1 MEITEDAS
9 RSKSIYVRNVAGAA
23 LGMAVGFA
31 AIFIATNGV
40 FIPSVVREFH
50 WGRAQASQSYSAS
63 MLGLALVSPLVG
75 VLMDRFGVRKV
86 VFLSAI
92 VFTIAMA
99 CMAFQTGNAA
109 SWVALSLV
117 IGMAGA
123 ATSVLGYLAILPQW
137 FDRRLGLAI
146 GIAMVGLGIGTV
158 TMPALSAYLI
168 THIGWRHA
176 YQALAAISLSGA
188 LIAFLLLREKP
199 GVKRT
204 FRRHAKSGGSVT
216 RVGPVR
222 RRGLKV
228 FLIFAGALCA
238 STAVLSLVPH
248 LPAFLIDRG
257 VSATDA
263 ARCASL
269 VGLGILTGRLS
280 TGLLIDR
287 IHAPLV
293 ACLYFA
299 SGAIGFMLLRQVE
312 SYEGALL
319 ASILVGLAIGAEGD
333 LLSYLTRAYLGMEK
347 FGLFY
352 GIVFSGYSL
361 GAVFGPLAT
370 GHYFDVTRSYVLPMQ
385 IAPFLLLAS
394 CLFLLGLGRYPKPG
408 TLANDSLSGVAVA
421 SE

>member
-1 MEITEDAS
+1 METAEGESTSSSA
-9 RSKSIYVRNVAGAA
+9 YTRNVVGAA

-40 FIPSVVREFH
+40 FIPSIVRDFH
-50 WGRAQASQSYSAS
+50 WGRAQAAQSYSAS

-75 VLMDRFGVRKV
+75 MLMDRFGVRKV
-86 VFLSAI
+86 VLSSAI
-92 VFTIAMA
+92 VFAIAMS
-99 CMAFQTGNAA
+99 CMAFQTGSTA
-109 SWVALSLV
+109 SWIALSLV
-117 IGMAGA
+117 IGMSGA

-146 GIAMVGLGIGTV
+146 GIAMVGFGIGTV
-158 TMPALSAYLI
+158 VMPALSAYLI

-176 YQALAAISLSGA
+176 YQVLAAISLSGA
-188 LIAFLLLREKP
+188 LAAFLLLRERAGVHRKP
-199 GVKRT
+199 
-204 FRRHAKSGGSVT
+204 RRQAESSVSLAH
-216 RVGPVR
+216 VGPIR

-248 LPAFLIDRG
+248 LPALLMDRG
-257 VSATDA
+257 VSASDA

-269 VGLGILTGRLS
+269 VGLGILIGRLS
-280 TGLLIDR
+280 SGLLVDR

-299 SGAIGFMLLRQVE
+299 SGAIGFVLLRQIE
-312 SYEGALL
+312 SYEGALI

-333 LLSYLTRAYLGMEK
+333 LLSYLTRVYLGMEK
-347 FGLFY
+347 FGRFY

-361 GAVFGPLAT
+361 GAVLGPIAT
-370 GHYFDVTRSYVLPMQ
+370 GRYFDVTKSYALPMQ
-385 IAPFLLLAS
+385 IAPFLLLAA
-394 CLFLLGLGRYPKPG
+394 CLFLLSLGRYAKPG
-408 TLANDSLSGVAVA
+408 IRDNDSLNGVAVA
-421 SE
+421 SK

>member
-1 MEITEDAS
+1 MEYAEDAS
-9 RSKSIYVRNVAGAA
+9 TSKSTYVRNVVGAA

-31 AIFIATNGV
+31 AIFIATNGI
-40 FIPSVVREFH
+40 FIPSIVRDFH
-50 WGRAQASQSYSAS
+50 WGRAQAAQSYSAS

-75 VLMDRFGVRKV
+75 GLMDRFGVKRV
-86 VFLSAI
+86 VLASAI
-92 VFTIAMA
+92 VFAIAMS
-99 CMAFQTGNAA
+99 CMAYQTGSTF
-109 SWVALSLV
+109 SWIALSLV

-137 FDRRLGLAI
+137 FERRLGLAI
-146 GIAMVGLGIGTV
+146 GISMVGLGFGTIV
-158 TMPALSAYLI
+158 MPALSAWLI

-176 YQALAAISLSGA
+176 YQALAAVSLTGA
-188 LIAFLLLREKP
+188 VLAFLLLHEKQ
-199 GVKRT
+199 GIQRKVRMQA
-204 FRRHAKSGGSVT
+204 HAGASMAGA
-216 RVGPVR
+216 GPVR
-222 RRGLKV
+222 HRKLKV
-228 FLIFAGALCA
+228 FLIWAGALCA

-248 LPAFLIDRG
+248 LPALLIDRG
-257 VSATDA
+257 IGASDA

-269 VGLGILTGRLS
+269 VGLGILIGRLTS
-280 TGLLIDR
+280 GLLVDR

-299 SGAIGFMLLRQVE
+299 SGAIGFILLRQIE

-361 GAVFGPLAT
+361 GAVFGPMAT
-370 GHYFDVTRSYVLPMQ
+370 GHYFDVTKSYGLPMQ
-385 IAPFLLLAS
+385 IAPVLLFIS
-394 CLFLLGLGRYPKPG
+394 CLFLLSLGRYARPG
-408 TLANDSLSGVAVA
+408 SDGTDSLNGVAVV
-421 SE
+421 SK